1 MHDAPQA
8 PPAPVGRGPLADDPH
23 GLILLA
29 HGARD
34 PAWAAPFERVAAAV
48 RAARPQTPVALAFL
62 EFMTPDLPTAGAAL
76 AAAGCR
82 AVTVLPLFLGV
93 GGHVRQDLPRLLD
106 GLRARFPAVTWHL
119 APAIGEDA
127 RLLAAMTAI
136 ALDALSPP
144 PGAGDATGG

>member
-8 PPAPVGRGPLADDPH
+8 PPASACGGPVAAPSD

-34 PAWAAPFERVAAAV
+34 PAWATPFERVAAAV
-48 RAARPQTPVALAFL
+48 RVARPHTPVALAFL
-62 EFMTPDLPTAGAAL
+62 EFMTPDLPTAGATL
-76 AAAGCR
+76 ATAGCR

-93 GGHVRQDLPRLLD
+93 GGHVRQDLPRLLE

-136 ALDALSPP
+136 ALDALNPP
-144 PGAGDATGG
+144 RRTADTAGG

>member
-1 MHDAPQA
+1 M
-8 PPAPVGRGPLADDPH
+8 RK
-23 GLILLA
+23 
-29 HGARD
+29 
-34 PAWAAPFERVAAAV
+34 
-48 RAARPQTPVALAFL
+48 
-62 EFMTPDLPTAGAAL
+62 
-76 AAAGCR
+76 
-82 AVTVLPLFLGV
+82 
-93 GGHVRQDLPRLLD
+93 DLPRLLD